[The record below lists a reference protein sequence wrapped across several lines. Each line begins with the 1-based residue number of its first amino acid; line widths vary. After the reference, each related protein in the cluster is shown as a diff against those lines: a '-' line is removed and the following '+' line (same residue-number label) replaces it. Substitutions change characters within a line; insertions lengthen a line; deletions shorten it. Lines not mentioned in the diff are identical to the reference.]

1 MIKKLV
7 HFSDLHIRLFKDHD
21 LYRSIL
27 EDAINQ
33 WKETKPDRIV
43 FTGDLVHSKNQM
55 TPELIEMVSWILK
68 ECSYI
73 AKTIIIPGNHD
84 FLVNNIDRLDALSP
98 IIESLNNNNIVYYK
112 DRGVYE
118 DENVSWC
125 VYSQYQGNIP
135 PDISEAKGIKVGL
148 FHGPIQGM
156 TTDLGYDFG
165 DHAYDVEKF
174 DGLDIVLCGDIHK
187 RQEFSFKTGKGY
199 MIGSPIQQNIGE
211 SIRNHGFGTYDFGTK
226 EYIYTDLENP
236 KNFHSAP
243 ESLEQVLPP
252 PSLQS
257 EWEQQ
262 EQRRK
267 ESLQKDLFCSKLNY
281 FTGRSFEKDV
291 KIKYKNPSV
300 SRDII
305 PFELFINWDIPF
317 ILCEGPFDAIAIKR
331 NVIPLLGKNIQSN
344 LMKKIVMSSVE
355 KIYIAL
361 DKDAQKQALSFC
373 ERLMNEGK
381 EVYLVDMHDKDP
393 SELLSVCRVV
403 VQ

>member
-21 LYRSIL
+21 LYRSIM

-33 WKETKPDRIV
+33 WKEIEPDRIV

-84 FLVNNIDRLDALSP
+84 FLVNNTDRLDALSP
-98 IIESLNNNNIVYYK
+98 IIDSLNNNNIVYYK

-118 DENVSWC
+118 DDNVSWC

-135 PDISEAKGIKVGL
+135 PDISEAKGIKIGL

-174 DGLDIVLCGDIHK
+174 NGLDIVLCGDIHK

-226 EYIYTDLENP
+226 EYTYTDLENP
-236 KNFHSAP
+236 KPFLKFSIKSFVA
-243 ESLEQVLPP
+243 EI
-252 PSLQS
+252 
-257 EWEQQ
+257 
-262 EQRRK
+262 
-267 ESLQKDLFCSKLNY
+267 SK
-281 FTGRSFEKDV
+281 
-291 KIKYKNPSV
+291 
-300 SRDII
+300 I
-305 PFELFINWDIPF
+305 PQLFIKFLITSFDLKSSAYLWAIISFAPF
-317 ILCEGPFDAIAIKR
+317 IASEISVIFSFKNCFALCSHSS
-331 NVIPLLGKNIQSN
+331 LLYFI
-344 LMKKIVMSSVE
+344 L
-355 KIYIAL
+355 
-361 DKDAQKQALSFC
+361 
-373 ERLMNEGK
+373 
-381 EVYLVDMHDKDP
+381 
-393 SELLSVCRVV
+393 
-403 VQ
+403 